1 MRSPASHTYTRNA
14 PIQLPGLPTATR
26 RGWTSWP
33 TTSPWRARCWTM
45 LRRAHGA
52 VRPILIAT
60 RGVYDRQDFHFAGD
74 YTDSGFLEV

>member
-1 MRSPASHTYTRNA
+1 
-14 PIQLPGLPTATR
+14 
-26 RGWTSWP
+26 
-33 TTSPWRARCWTM
+33 M